1 MAIKKIENKKS
12 ALIKIK
18 IALSLLFNIIW
29 IIIGIF
35 ILIFIWANFKQ
46 GAFKGLL
53 NQAPQQQAPAAAQ
66 APTET
71 DLPGVGKVNI
81 ECVQNSLSQETIQKL
96 LTDGGTTNFTAEE
109 KEKLDPCIVAPE
121 EATPAEPPSN

>member
-53 NQAPQQQAPAAAQ
+53 SGAPQQEAPSAAQ

-81 ECVQNSLSQETIQKL
+81 ECVQNSLSQESIQKL
-96 LTDGGTTNFTAEE
+96 LTDGGTSNFTAEE
-109 KEKLDPCIVAPE
+109 NEKLDPCIVAKE
-121 EATPAEPPSN
+121 EATPAESPSK

>member
-1 MAIKKIENKKS
+1 MATKKIENKKS

-53 NQAPQQQAPAAAQ
+53 GGTPQQQATSAAQ

-81 ECVQNSLSQETIQKL
+81 ECVQNSLSQETLQKL
-96 LTDGGTTNFTAEE
+96 LTDGATTNFTAEE
-109 KEKLDPCIVAPE
+109 KEKLDPCIVTSE
-121 EATPAEPPSN
+121 EATPAESPSK

>member
-109 KEKLDPCIVAPE
+109 KDKLAPCMVAGE
-121 EATPAEPPSN
+121 EATPSESPSK

>member
-1 MAIKKIENKKS
+1 MATKKIENKKS

-35 ILIFIWANFKQ
+35 ILLFIWANFKQ
-46 GAFKGLL
+46 GAFKGLFGG
-53 NQAPQQQAPAAAQ
+53 APQQQTPSAAQ

-109 KEKLDPCIVAPE
+109 KEKLDPCIVASE
-121 EATPAEPPSN
+121 EATPAESPSK